1 MQCNHVSIEI
11 MPLNLPTHT
20 QNKQKLHEIPTLQ
33 PNIKS
38 YGAHVMKRTTKMDSS
53 TLKYPY
59 VNRRGHYMPQCY
71 PQMSY
76 FLRNPTPQTRIP

>member
-20 QNKQKLHEIPTLQ
+20 QNKQKLREIPTLQ

-38 YGAHVMKRTTKMDSS
+38 YGAHVLKRTSRMDSP
-53 TLKYPY
+53 TLKYP
-59 VNRRGHYMPQCY
+59 
-71 PQMSY
+71 
-76 FLRNPTPQTRIP
+76 